1 MALRKTITISG
12 EGKIQT
18 ASGPISAGASSVNID
33 AYIKVVA
40 VGGTKDEASAEV
52 LLSDDA
58 VRITEHYVFPVDLEG
73 PNFIKQAYEHL
84 KTLDRFSGAED
95 V

>member
-1 MALRKTITISG
+1 MALKKILTVTGQSLLKTQAGILSSGEKTI
-12 EGKIQT
+12 Q
-18 ASGPISAGASSVNID
+18 ID

-40 VGGTKDEASAEV
+40 VGGDKNEASAEV
-52 LLSDDA
+52 SLSDGQ
-58 VRITEHYVFPVDLEG
+58 ITLVEHYSFPVDLDG

-84 KTLDRFSGAED
+84 KTLNRFSGAED

>member
-12 EGKIQT
+12 ESTIQT
-18 ASGPISAGASSVNID
+18 ANGPISAGQSSVNID
-33 AYIKVVA
+33 AYIKVVS
-40 VGGTKDEASAEV
+40 VGGTKDSASAEV
-52 LLSDDA
+52 SISGNGA
-58 VRITEHYVFPVDLEG
+58 KITEHYEFPVNLDG

>member
-1 MALRKTITISG
+1 MALRKTLTVTAQSLLKAQSAVISSEEKTIS
-12 EGKIQT
+12 
-18 ASGPISAGASSVNID
+18 ID

-40 VGGTKDEASAEV
+40 VGGDKHEANAEV
-52 LLSDDA
+52 SLSDGHTKL
-58 VRITEHYVFPVDLEG
+58 IENYSFSVDLDG
-73 PNFIKQAYEHL
+73 PNFIKQAYDHL